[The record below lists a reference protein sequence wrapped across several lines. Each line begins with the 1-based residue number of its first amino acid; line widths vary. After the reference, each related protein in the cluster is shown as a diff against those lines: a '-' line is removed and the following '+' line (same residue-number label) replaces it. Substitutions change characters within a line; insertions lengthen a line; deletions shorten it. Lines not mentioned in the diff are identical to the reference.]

1 MVYDNNEVI
10 FVKKFLVLFIVIIL
24 VVIAVFLGLNYL
36 NDNDSMKNV
45 SDIESNNDEN
55 DNNINSSLSNNNA
68 NEEENND
75 VEYNSTLYIG
85 TENNFKEYGVDINKE
100 ADVMEQAKQIVE
112 EIGAVLGYNIEVVD
126 IVNGKGGITV
136 NFSSNSAPFNMD
148 SYVGNGKVEI
158 SDEKN
163 LVYTIFDSIQKTL
176 KEYFGGNPDI
186 WYVVEDQE
194 ITIDTIEPELYLP
207 YEEPYQG
214 SNAYK

>member
-10 FVKKFLVLFIVIIL
+10 FVKKFFVLFIVIIL

-36 NDNDSMKNV
+36 KNNDSMENV

-55 DNNINSSLSNNNA
+55 NNNINSGLSNNNA

-85 TENNFKEYGVDINKE
+85 TEDNFKEYGVDINKE
-100 ADVMEQAKQIVE
+100 ADVVEQAKQIVE

-148 SYVGNGKVEI
+148 SYVGNDKVEI

-163 LVYTIFDSIQKTL
+163 LIYTIFDSIQKNL

>member
-1 MVYDNNEVI
+1 M
-10 FVKKFLVLFIVIIL
+10 KKFLLLFIVIIL

-85 TENNFKEYGVDINKE
+85 TEDNFKEYGVDINKE
-100 ADVMEQAKQIVE
+100 ADVVEQAKQIVE

-148 SYVGNGKVEI
+148 SYVGNDKVEI

-163 LVYTIFDSIQKTL
+163 LVYTIFDSIQKNL

>member
-1 MVYDNNEVI
+1 
-10 FVKKFLVLFIVIIL
+10 
-24 VVIAVFLGLNYL
+24 
-36 NDNDSMKNV
+36 
-45 SDIESNNDEN
+45 
-55 DNNINSSLSNNNA
+55 
-68 NEEENND
+68 
-75 VEYNSTLYIG
+75 
-85 TENNFKEYGVDINKE
+85 
-100 ADVMEQAKQIVE
+100 
-112 EIGAVLGYNIEVVD
+112 
-126 IVNGKGGITV
+126 
-136 NFSSNSAPFNMD
+136 MD